1 MLNMKNITNLVKLT
15 IGQSY
20 WRIMLSTDQSKVR
33 ENRWKVLSMSLKDWE
48 KQMSEVLANK
58 SVNNNVSPKKQL

>member
-1 MLNMKNITNLVKLT
+1 MKNITNLVKLT

-20 WRIMLSTDQSKVR
+20 WRIMLSTDQLKVR
-33 ENRWKVLSMSLKDWE
+33 ENRRKVRAMSIKDWE

>member
-1 MLNMKNITNLVKLT
+1 MKNITNLVKLT

-33 ENRWKVLSMSLKDWE
+33 ENRRQVLSMSLKDWE

>member
-1 MLNMKNITNLVKLT
+1 MKNITNLVKLM

-20 WRIMLSTDQSKVR
+20 WRIVLSTDQSKVR
-33 ENRWKVLSMSLKDWE
+33 ENRRQVLSMSLKDWE

>member
-1 MLNMKNITNLVKLT
+1 MLNMKNITNPVKLT

-33 ENRWKVLSMSLKDWE
+33 ENRRQVLSMSLKDWE

>member
-33 ENRWKVLSMSLKDWE
+33 ENRRQVLSMSLKDWE

>member
-20 WRIMLSTDQSKVR
+20 WRIMLLTDQSKVR
-33 ENRWKVLSMSLKDWE
+33 ENRRQVLSMSLKDWE